1 MSLASLIAEVEKL
14 TGPNYEI
21 ERRVT
26 EVTGYPNV
34 YRQPDGTIPHNA
46 TFPAFTASLDAVVAL
61 IEREL
66 PGWKWH
72 IHNYPAA
79 MICRDWNDDDA
90 PVFRSARDGWKPARH
105 TSFERWEPEPKAATH
120 AIALLLA
127 FLRAIEARAG

>member
-61 IEREL
+61 IEREGL
-66 PGWKWH
+66 EWLRKSPDAMTVYAPLTDEQEARKEWAVH
-72 IHNYPAA
+72 FSAA
-79 MICRDWNDDDA
+79 
-90 PVFRSARDGWKPARH
+90 G
-105 TSFERWEPEPKAATH
+105 ATP
-120 AIALLLA
+120 AIALLA
-127 FLRAIEARAG
+127 AALRALEARAG

>member
-61 IEREL
+61 IEREGL
-66 PGWKWH
+66 EWLRKSPDAMTVYAPLTDEQEARKEWAVH
-72 IHNYPAA
+72 FSAA
-79 MICRDWNDDDA
+79 
-90 PVFRSARDGWKPARH
+90 G
-105 TSFERWEPEPKAATH
+105 ATP
-120 AIALLLA
+120 AIALLAA
-127 FLRAIEARAG
+127 FLRAREARAAQQRGEEP